1 MPYKPIFQK
10 QLGLSSTQNGLL
22 VAIDRLLGIL
32 AQPLS
37 GAIADKTKPTK
48 MVTLIWFVLAAVF
61 IFPMYFIPKVDF
73 GNLSRNLTF
82 CNNDGMLK
90 RFNTMNSTLKCNF
103 TSASCNRNGNEMYT
117 NCKFA
122 SLNNASFDNET
133 ELGLTDFASCK
144 LQNSAIKNELQ
155 RQNVTCLLAGEDRGE
170 IYGKTFGFMLLLT
183 VASSIFLS
191 PAQSL
196 IDASACQALGT
207 DKVKNY
213 GLQRLWGATSY
224 GIVVLIVGL
233 VTDKISRNN
242 GHTLEDVNYL
252 FAFVTACVCFLETAA
267 VCVKLN
273 INTQGAQNIFS
284 GMIFFLKHVKIV
296 LFFAVVYFSG
306 CAIGFQYS
314 MLLCYVMVLPGASQ
328 AIVGLAIASSVVAEA
343 PLFIFSGRLA
353 KKTNY
358 NFLLSFEL
366 LCYGVSWY
374 LLIFAT
380 NYKI

>member
-22 VAIDRLLGIL
+22 VAIDRLLGIP

-37 GAIADKTKPTK
+37 GAIADKTKSIK
-48 MVTLIWFVLAAVF
+48 MVMLIWFVLSAVF
-61 IFPMYFIPKVDF
+61 IFPMYFIPEVDF
-73 GNLSRNLTF
+73 GNLSRNLIC
-82 CNNDGMLK
+82 CNNDGVLK
-90 RFNTMNSTLKCNF
+90 CFDTMNSTLKCNF
-103 TSASCNRNGNEMYT
+103 TSASCNRNENEMYT

-133 ELGLTDFASCK
+133 VLSLMDFASCK
-144 LQNSAIKNELQ
+144 SQNSVLQNELQ
-155 RQNVTCLLAGEDRGE
+155 RENVTCVLTGEDRGE
-170 IYGKTFGFMLLLT
+170 IYGRTFGFMLLLT

-213 GLQRLWGATSY
+213 GLQRLWGATGY
-224 GIVVLIVGL
+224 GIVALIVGL

-252 FAFVTACVCFLETAA
+252 FAFITACVCFLATAA

-273 INTQGAQNIFS
+273 IKTQGAQNIFS
-284 GMIFFLKHVKIV
+284 GMIFLLKHVKIV

-314 MLLCYVMVLPGASQ
+314 MLFWYVMVLPGASQ

-343 PLFIFSGRLA
+343 PLFICSGKLA
-353 KKTNY
+353 KKTSY
-358 NFLLSFEL
+358 NFLLSFGL
-366 LCYGVSWY
+366 LCYGVS
-374 LLIFAT
+374 
-380 NYKI
+380 